1 MTRTFDPFT
10 VGFDRIFDEF
20 ENIASRKHTVKYP
33 PYNIRRAGNQ
43 YMIDMAVAGFKKS
56 DIDIEFKKD
65 TLTVIGRASNPLE
78 DETDSEMKLI
88 YRGLANRDFTH
99 NFKVASNVEVKQA
112 SMEDGMLHI
121 LLEEFVPEEDKP
133 LKIELK

>member
-1 MTRTFDPFT
+1 MTRTFDPFA

-20 ENIASRKHTVKYP
+20 ENIASRTHKVKYP

-56 DIDIEFKKD
+56 DIEIELQKN
-65 TLTVIGRASNPLE
+65 TLSVVGRTTNPLE
-78 DETDSEMKLI
+78 QETENTTFL

-99 NFKVASNVEVKQA
+99 KFKVASNVEVKSAQL
-112 SMEDGMLHI
+112 EDGILSI